1 MKHNNT
7 RVALTFA
14 MRLSALHS
22 FPLIALLS
30 FAATP
35 AFASWTADES
45 AKTISDGTFT
55 INFNWKNQ
63 SSTPREIVL
72 KSITT
77 YPASPAVLDLR
88 TVEGEAGLRVV
99 GIEDGWGNKNIGELW
114 FADTI
119 SSLQYFNCASP
130 TNSLIIP
137 SALTSIDV
145 YFKNAN
151 YTGDLVIP
159 PKITSIGSYAFE
171 NGKYTSIDL
180 SQATGLVTLGQQPFK
195 NCNAITNAIVIPPN
209 VEELGAQALCFNIA
223 LVDDVPVTPLR
234 GDLKLPG
241 SLKKIG
247 SFALSNGYY
256 TSIDFSEATNLVEI
270 GANAFAWSPSYQ
282 IGQKVG
288 EVPCTDLD
296 LSACVSLTNVGDSVF
311 KRFGQ
316 VRSLVFPDSVQR
328 IGTTIF
334 YEKDNMLTNLVLSAS
349 LDTLSSYPFCKWAS
363 KSKRGVTHMYFR
375 NCPAT
380 IGGSLF
386 DSVDPDSVICYL
398 PKNRGY
404 REAWKAFVAA
414 NPDSG
419 LTLPPD
425 DNSSQGTW
433 KSGGG
438 SATQCAKVVWY
449 TAKYPSPDGF
459 YIIVR

>member
-1 MKHNNT
+1 M
-7 RVALTFA
+7 
-14 MRLSALHS
+14 
-22 FPLIALLS
+22 
-30 FAATP
+30 
-35 AFASWTADES
+35 E
-45 AKTISDGTFT
+45 
-55 INFNWKNQ
+55 NQ

-99 GIEDGWGNKNIGELW
+99 GIEENWNNKNIGELW

-119 SSLQYFNCASP
+119 SSLQYFICASP

-195 NCNAITNAIVIPPN
+195 NCNAFTNAIVIPPN
-209 VEELGAQALCFNIA
+209 VEELGAQALCFNVA

-247 SFALSNGYY
+247 ASALSNGYY

-270 GANAFAWSPSYQ
+270 GDNAFAWNPSYQ
-282 IGQKVG
+282 IKQKVG
-288 EVPCTDLD
+288 FVPCTDLD
-296 LSACVSLTNVGDSVF
+296 LNACSALTNVGNYVF
-311 KRFGQ
+311 KRFGK

-328 IGTTIF
+328 IGSDIF
-334 YEKDNMLTNLVLSAS
+334 NEASNMLTNLVLSAS
-349 LDTLSSYPFCKWAS
+349 LDTLATKPFSSWEKE
-363 KSKRGVTHMYFR
+363 SKRGVTHMYFR

-404 REAWKAFVAA
+404 REAWKSFVEA
-414 NPDSG
+414 NPDAG
-419 LTLPPD
+419 LTLPSD
-425 DNSSQGTW
+425 DNSSPGTW
-433 KSGGG
+433 KSGNGNA
-438 SATQCAKVVWY
+438 SQCAKVLWY

>member
-1 MKHNNT
+1 
-7 RVALTFA
+7 
-14 MRLSALHS
+14 MRSL
-22 FPLIALLS
+22 LIALLS
-30 FAATP
+30 FATTS

-45 AKTISDGTFT
+45 ARTISDGTFT
-55 INFNWKNQ
+55 INFDWKNQ
-63 SSTPREIVL
+63 SSTPQEIVL
-72 KSITT
+72 KSIKT
-77 YPASPAVLDLR
+77 YPASSAVLDLR

-99 GIEDGWGNKNIGELW
+99 GIEENWNNKNIGELW

-119 SSLQYFNCASP
+119 SSLSNFSCASP

-137 SALTSIDV
+137 SALTSIDA
-145 YFKNAN
+145 YFKKAN

-171 NGKYTSIDL
+171 DGKYTSIDL
-180 SQATGLVTLGQQPFK
+180 SQATGLVTIGEFPFK
-195 NCNAITNAIVIPPN
+195 NCNAVTNDIVIPPN
-209 VEELGAQALCFNIA
+209 IEELGAMALHFPGAC
-223 LVDDVPVTPLR
+223 VDGVAVMRLH

-241 SLKKIG
+241 TLRKIG
-247 SFALSNGYY
+247 RAALDNGYY

-270 GANAFAWSPSYQ
+270 GNEAFAWQPSFKGT
-282 IGQKVG
+282 IG

-296 LSACVSLTNVGDSVF
+296 LSACVSLTNVGDYVF

-334 YEKDNMLTNLVLSAS
+334 HEKDNMLTNLVLSAS

-363 KSKRGVTHMYFR
+363 KSKRGVAHMYFR

-386 DSVDPDSVICYL
+386 DWVDPDSVICYL

-404 REAWKAFVAA
+404 REAWRSFVEA
-414 NPDSG
+414 NPDAG

-425 DNSSQGTW
+425 DNSSPGTW
-433 KSGGG
+433 KSGNGND
-438 SATQCAKVVWY
+438 SQCAKVLWY
-449 TAKYPSPDGF
+449 TAKYPTPDGF

>member
-1 MKHNNT
+1 
-7 RVALTFA
+7 
-14 MRLSALHS
+14 MRSL
-22 FPLIALLS
+22 LIVLLS
-30 FAATP
+30 FAATS

-45 AKTISDGTFT
+45 ARTISDGTFT
-55 INFNWKNQ
+55 INFYWKNQ

-88 TVEGEAGLRVV
+88 TVEDEAGLRVV

-137 SALTSIDV
+137 SALTSIDA
-145 YFKNAN
+145 YFKKAN

-180 SQATGLVTLGQQPFK
+180 SQATGLVAIGIQAFK
-195 NCNAITNAIVIPPN
+195 NCNAVTNAIVIPPN
-209 VEELGAQALCFNIA
+209 VEELGQGALGFNGA
-223 LVDDVPVTPLR
+223 LVDGVAVMPLR

-241 SLKKIG
+241 SLRKIG
-247 SFALSNGYY
+247 ASALNNGYY

-270 GANAFAWSPSYQ
+270 GNNAFAWEPSFKNT
-282 IGQKVG
+282 IG

-296 LSACVSLTNVGDSVF
+296 LSACVSLTNVGDYVF

-334 YEKDNMLTNLVLSAS
+334 HEKDNMLTNLVLSAS

-363 KSKRGVTHMYFR
+363 KSKRGVAHMYFR

-380 IGGSLF
+380 IEGSHF
-386 DSVDPDSVICYL
+386 DWVDPDSVICYL

-404 REAWKAFVAA
+404 REAWKSFVET
-414 NPDSG
+414 NPDAG

-425 DNSSQGTW
+425 DNSSPGTW
-433 KSGGG
+433 KSGNGNA
-438 SATQCAKVVWY
+438 SQCAKVLWY
-449 TAKYPSPDGF
+449 TAKYPTPDGF

>member
-7 RVALTFA
+7 RVAFA
-14 MRLSALHS
+14 MGLSALHS
-22 FPLIALLS
+22 FPLMALLS

-35 AFASWTADES
+35 AFAAWTVDES
-45 AKTISDGTFT
+45 AGTISDGTFT
-55 INFNWKNQ
+55 INFNWKDK
-63 SSTPREIVL
+63 SSTPRTICL
-72 KSITT
+72 KDIKT
-77 YPASPAVLDLR
+77 YPASPATLDLR

-99 GIEDGWGNKNIGELW
+99 GIESDKWNGKNIGELW

-119 SSLQYFNCASP
+119 SSLLYFVCTSP
-130 TNSLIIP
+130 TNTLVIP
-137 SALTSIDV
+137 SALTSIGS
-145 YFKNAN
+145 YFKGAN

-159 PKITSIGSYAFE
+159 PQITSIGGYAFE

-180 SQATGLVTLGQQPFK
+180 SQATRLVTLGEQPFK

-209 VEELGAQALCFNIA
+209 VEELGTRALSFSGA
-223 LVDDVPVTPLR
+223 LVDGVAVMPLR

-247 SFALSNGYY
+247 SSALNNGYY

-270 GANAFAWSPSYQ
+270 GNNAFAWEPSFKTT
-282 IGQKVG
+282 IG

-296 LSACVSLTNVGDSVF
+296 LSACVSLTNVGDYVF

-328 IGTTIF
+328 IGTYIF
-334 YEKDNMLTNLVLSAS
+334 HEKKNMLTNLVLSAS
-349 LDTLSSYPFCKWAS
+349 LDNLASIPFCQWED

-375 NCPAT
+375 NCPTA

-386 DSVDPDSVICYL
+386 DYVPQDSVICYL

-404 REAWKAFVAA
+404 MEAWKAFVAA

-449 TAKYPSPDGF
+449 NAKYPTPDGF

>member
-1 MKHNNT
+1 
-7 RVALTFA
+7 
-14 MRLSALHS
+14 MRSL
-22 FPLIALLS
+22 LIALLS
-30 FAATP
+30 FAATS

-45 AKTISDGTFT
+45 AGTISDGTFT
-55 INFNWKNQ
+55 INFYWKNQ

-72 KSITT
+72 KSIKT

-137 SALTSIDV
+137 SALTSIDENN
-145 YFKNAN
+145 FKKAN

-159 PKITSIGSYAFE
+159 PQIISIAKYAFE
-171 NGKYTSIDL
+171 DGKYTSIDL
-180 SQATGLVTLGQQPFK
+180 SQATGLVTIGTDAFK
-195 NCNAITNAIVIPPN
+195 NCGAATNAFVIPPN
-209 VEELGAQALCFNIA
+209 VEELGQGALASNVS
-223 LVDDVPVTPLR
+223 LVDGVLGTHLR

-241 SLKKIG
+241 SLRKIG
-247 SFALSNGYY
+247 ISALSNGYY

-270 GANAFAWSPSYQ
+270 GESAFAWNPSYQ
-282 IGQKVG
+282 IKQIIS

-296 LSACVSLTNVGDSVF
+296 LSACVSLTNVGNYAF

-328 IGTTIF
+328 IGTYIF
-334 YEKDNMLTNLVLSAS
+334 HEKKNMLTNLVLSAS
-349 LDTLSSYPFCKWAS
+349 LDNLASIPFCQWED

-375 NCPAT
+375 NCPTA

-386 DSVDPDSVICYL
+386 DYVPQDSVICYL

-404 REAWKAFVAA
+404 REAWRSFVTA
-414 NPDSG
+414 NPSAG
-419 LTLPPD
+419 LKLPND
-425 DNSSQGTW
+425 DNSSPGTW
-433 KSGGG
+433 KSGNGND
-438 SATQCAKVVWY
+438 SQCAKVLWY
-449 TAKYPSPDGF
+449 TAKYPTPDGF